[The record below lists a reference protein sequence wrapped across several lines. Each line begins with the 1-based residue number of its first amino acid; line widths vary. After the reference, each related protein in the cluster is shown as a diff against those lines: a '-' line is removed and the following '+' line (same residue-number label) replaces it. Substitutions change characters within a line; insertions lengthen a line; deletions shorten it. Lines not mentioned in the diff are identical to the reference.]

1 MRKLFSEKPYLSHH
15 RWKGVLVEKDG
26 GKQFPKLHN
35 GSLSG
40 SLINLRKRRNQT
52 NRNKTW
58 WCTQI
63 SRWEKEKIK
72 QEWEN
77 DRHYL
82 GKQKEKFSTFYTEEP
97 QCHNQR
103 VLYSEKCHL
112 VPKCRLHVGVGYV
125 TITCGSHQVGYKV
138 SALPPSALRIST
150 SWLTPLI
157 SVVAVYSRQA
167 WHDWDGRLKLSNN
180 QLTYF

>member
-1 MRKLFSEKPYLSHH
+1 MRKLLSEKPYLSHH

-72 QEWEN
+72 QELEN

-97 QCHNQR
+97 QCKECYTVKSATWYQS
-103 VLYSEKCHL
+103 VDYSLASDMLRSRAGSTRWVTRYQPSPIHVTNKHQL
-112 VPKCRLHVGVGYV
+112 VNSPD
-125 TITCGSHQVGYKV
+125 IGSCC
-138 SALPPSALRIST
+138 LL
-150 SWLTPLI
+150 
-157 SVVAVYSRQA
+157 
-167 WHDWDGRLKLSNN
+167 
-180 QLTYF
+180 

>member
-1 MRKLFSEKPYLSHH
+1 MRKLLSEKPYLSHH

-82 GKQKEKFSTFYTEEP
+82 GKQKEEFSIFYTEEP
-97 QCHNQR
+97 QCHNQCYT
-103 VLYSEKCHL
+103 VKSATWYQSVDYS
-112 VPKCRLHVGVGYV
+112 YV
-125 TITCGSHQVGYKV
+125 SDMLRSRAGRTRWVTRYQASPHQCYE
-138 SALPPSALRIST
+138 
-150 SWLTPLI
+150 
-157 SVVAVYSRQA
+157 
-167 WHDWDGRLKLSNN
+167 
-180 QLTYF
+180 

>member
-97 QCHNQR
+97 QCKECYTVKSATWYQS
-103 VLYSEKCHL
+103 VDYSLASDMLRSRAGRTRWVTRYQPSPIHVTNKHQL
-112 VPKCRLHVGVGYV
+112 VNSPDISSC
-125 TITCGSHQVGYKV
+125 C
-138 SALPPSALRIST
+138 LP
-150 SWLTPLI
+150 
-157 SVVAVYSRQA
+157 
-167 WHDWDGRLKLSNN
+167 
-180 QLTYF
+180 